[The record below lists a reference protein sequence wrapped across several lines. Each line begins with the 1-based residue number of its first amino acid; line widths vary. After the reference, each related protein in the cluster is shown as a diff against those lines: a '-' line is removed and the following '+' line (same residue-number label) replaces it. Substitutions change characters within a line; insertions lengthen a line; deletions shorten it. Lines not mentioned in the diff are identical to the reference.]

1 MSYQIQLMNLG
12 GIGET
17 GAICLINEIFLECHY
32 NRWQRCC
39 PGKRSPKYQK
49 TYSQCLELFSSL
61 RKCGVLVIAQDLELT
76 ECSFEIME
84 MLCNPEK
91 KIGNHFHSNLIMN
104 SNFWFQR
111 DSLSAPISSVIYS
124 CDGLLIFIGF
134 CDGAL
139 RPSISDSSIRPT
151 AYISTS
157 ISSNNSTFQVVIAA
171 HPSDPYQFVLG
182 MSDGAIH
189 VIKSSEAETKRG
201 GSTSQDNGVLPS
213 ITLSSY
219 MNSLPSET
227 PS

>member
-1 MSYQIQLMNLG
+1 
-12 GIGET
+12 
-17 GAICLINEIFLECHY
+17 
-32 NRWQRCC
+32 
-39 PGKRSPKYQK
+39 
-49 TYSQCLELFSSL
+49 
-61 RKCGVLVIAQDLELT
+61 
-76 ECSFEIME
+76 ME

-91 KIGNHFHSNLIMN
+91 KIGNHFHMVSERFTLC
-104 SNFWFQR
+104 SYFKC
-111 DSLSAPISSVIYS
+111 Y
-124 CDGLLIFIGF
+124 LLMR
-134 CDGAL
+134 C
-139 RPSISDSSIRPT
+139 IRPT

-157 ISSNNSTFQVVIAA
+157 ISSNNSTFQVVIAP